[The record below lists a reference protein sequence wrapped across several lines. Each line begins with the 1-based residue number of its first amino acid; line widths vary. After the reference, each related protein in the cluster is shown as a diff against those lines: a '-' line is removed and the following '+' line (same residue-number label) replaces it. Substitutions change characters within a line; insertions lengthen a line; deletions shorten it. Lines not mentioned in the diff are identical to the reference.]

1 MAEKSNHLICLVLIC
16 VPLFSANA
24 VWLAVRT
31 NSNRNKATLY
41 LLKIP
46 NALEDINGDGI
57 RDVIAYFY
65 HPYYCGSLGCSVEIY
80 INKKGKLSPINF
92 AFVLPEPK
100 IGIIKSKSYGWY
112 DLIVMDSNG
121 NYRKLKWN
129 GKEYK

>member
-1 MAEKSNHLICLVLIC
+1 MKILI
-16 VPLFSANA
+16 
-24 VWLAVRT
+24 
-31 NSNRNKATLY
+31 
-41 LLKIP
+41 
-46 NALEDINGDGI
+46 ALEDINGDGI

-65 HPYYCGSLGCSVEIY
+65 HPYYCGSLGCSDEIY